1 MCSFSGFADFV
12 GFDDSNRDE
21 MRQTL
26 IKQAKYA
33 YPSLSWQSESPL
45 WLGFRPMSPDGVPFT
60 GRDHKIQNLFV
71 SCGHGSNGWTTSA
84 GTGKLLAKIV
94 NDEKLTDEEKK
105 IADLLKTDRY
115 NFTLK

>member
-1 MCSFSGFADFV
+1 
-12 GFDDSNRDE
+12 
-21 MRQTL
+21 
-26 IKQAKYA
+26 
-33 YPSLSWQSESPL
+33 
-45 WLGFRPMSPDGVPFT
+45 MSPDGVPFT

-105 IADLLKTDRY
+105 IAELLKTDRY
-115 NFTLK
+115 NFTFN